1 MHNMYEAYKHMY
13 QAIGVKDVNLILP
26 PPQPPVPTDPATEN
40 IMAMSG
46 KPFQA
51 FPGQDHRAHI
61 DTHHAFMGTNMA
73 RNNPMVLAALVKNIF
88 EHIALMA
95 QEQVELEFR
104 EELVKREKLMREE
117 AKNQKIQSKYSLSKK
132 PMHELYNDIDYEKKT
147 PVSGMGGHGGPVDA
161 MRRGA
166 KK

>member
-1 MHNMYEAYKHMY
+1 
-13 QAIGVKDVNLILP
+13 
-26 PPQPPVPTDPATEN
+26 
-40 IMAMSG
+40 MSEKKTMWNGG
-46 KPFQA
+46 KTNEYNEMIRESE
-51 FPGQDHRAHI
+51 DYYDTI
-61 DTHHAFMGTNMA
+61 DSE
-73 RNNPMVLAALVKNIF
+73 I
-88 EHIALMA
+88 
-95 QEQVELEFR
+95 EFR
-104 EELVKREKLMREE
+104 EDLVKREKLMREE

>member
-1 MHNMYEAYKHMY
+1 M
-13 QAIGVKDVNLILP
+13 
-26 PPQPPVPTDPATEN
+26 TEKKTMWN
-40 IMAMSG
+40 GG
-46 KPFQA
+46 KTNEYNEMIRESE
-51 FPGQDHRAHI
+51 DYYDTI
-61 DTHHAFMGTNMA
+61 DSE
-73 RNNPMVLAALVKNIF
+73 I
-88 EHIALMA
+88 
-95 QEQVELEFR
+95 EFR
-104 EELVKREKLMREE
+104 EDLVKREKLMREE